1 MDKKILK
8 ILKFKE
14 TDKISKINSV
24 FNTTAL
30 FTDGKGF
37 GVIINKKNKC
47 IGVITDGD
55 IRRGLNKFNK
65 DDSIKFVYNK
75 KFTFAD
81 HKLSKTAILQIFE
94 KLINNKNYHLCLPVL
109 DKSKKLIDILNY
121 RNFLNEEKIPKCIR
135 VKMPARI
142 SFVGGGTDFTEYL
155 FDGRSYILSAAIQK
169 YLTVSLYPRKDQKI
183 SILNYTDNTFL
194 KFDSFDKV
202 QKFKKNDLVINI
214 LKNRPL
220 KFGFDLEIYSDFESK
235 TGLGGSSI
243 LSIAIL
249 KVLNL
254 FKNTEE
260 IDNFQLVN
268 EAYKSER
275 LDTKI
280 KGGWQDYLA
289 STFGGF
295 NWIDLY
301 KSEFFVNQLS
311 LDKKIQL
318 ELENNLILIKLGS
331 RKSSGLIQTKQIDHN
346 RRNAKSKNS
355 KFNKIRDLSIQ
366 MKNYLIK
373 GDLEKFGKSMDL
385 SWKLKKKISPK
396 SSNKKIDKIY
406 NEAKSSGALGGKILG
421 AGQSGYLLIYINSKE
436 QQKLINNLKKLNLK
450 LKFERIN
457 FSTDG
462 LKFWKVF

>member
-75 KFTFAD
+75 NFTFAD

-169 YLTVSLYPRKDQKI
+169 YLTVSLYPRTDQKI

-202 QKFKKNDLVINI
+202 QKFKL
-214 LKNRPL
+214 
-220 KFGFDLEIYSDFESK
+220 
-235 TGLGGSSI
+235 
-243 LSIAIL
+243 
-249 KVLNL
+249 
-254 FKNTEE
+254 
-260 IDNFQLVN
+260 
-268 EAYKSER
+268 
-275 LDTKI
+275 
-280 KGGWQDYLA
+280 
-289 STFGGF
+289 
-295 NWIDLY
+295 
-301 KSEFFVNQLS
+301 
-311 LDKKIQL
+311 
-318 ELENNLILIKLGS
+318 
-331 RKSSGLIQTKQIDHN
+331 
-346 RRNAKSKNS
+346 
-355 KFNKIRDLSIQ
+355 
-366 MKNYLIK
+366 
-373 GDLEKFGKSMDL
+373 
-385 SWKLKKKISPK
+385 
-396 SSNKKIDKIY
+396 
-406 NEAKSSGALGGKILG
+406 
-421 AGQSGYLLIYINSKE
+421 
-436 QQKLINNLKKLNLK
+436 
-450 LKFERIN
+450 
-457 FSTDG
+457 
-462 LKFWKVF
+462 